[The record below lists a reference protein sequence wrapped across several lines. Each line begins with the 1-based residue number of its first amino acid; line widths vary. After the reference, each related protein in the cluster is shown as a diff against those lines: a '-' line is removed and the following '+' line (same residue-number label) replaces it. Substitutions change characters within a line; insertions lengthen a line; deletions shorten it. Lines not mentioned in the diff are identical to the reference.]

1 MKRIHV
7 PEINMRYW
15 LAITFASIFG
25 TNLGDLYAH
34 DSGFGLLGGL
44 WLLVALAA
52 VTFLS
57 ERKDDR
63 PHEVYYWL
71 AIVIIRTGATNIA
84 DYLRHSLPAVAL
96 AGGLVALLTGLAWLS
111 HVQAAR
117 KATVSAGVP
126 DTDAVYWGAMLT
138 AGVLGTVLGDDCSHL
153 IGQGA
158 ASVALGA
165 LLVVALMLPQGGA
178 ASIGAYWTTVAIART
193 AGTAIGDWLAESKFL
208 NIGLPASTALSGI
221 TFIAILILFTL
232 GNSSDAF
239 LLLRAQ
245 ELGVGA

>member
-34 DSGFGLLGGL
+34 ESGFGLLGGL

-52 VTFLS
+52 AAFLI
-57 ERKDDR
+57 ERTDDR
-63 PHEVYYWL
+63 AHEAYYWL

-84 DYLRHSLPAVAL
+84 DYLRHSLPGVAL
-96 AGGLVALLTGLAWLS
+96 AVGLVALLAALAGLS
-111 HVQAAR
+111 HVRDAR
-117 KATVSAGVP
+117 KATVSTGVP
-126 DTDAVYWGAMLT
+126 DTDALYWGAMLT

-153 IGQGA
+153 FGQGA
-158 ASVALGA
+158 ASVVLGV
-165 LLVVALMLPQGGA
+165 LLAIALMLPPGGA

-193 AGTAIGDWLAESKFL
+193 AGTAIGDWFAETKLLS
-208 NIGLPASTALSGI
+208 IGLPLSTLLSGA
-221 TFIAILILFTL
+221 TFAAILIVWRR
-232 GNSSDAF
+232 
-239 LLLRAQ
+239 RA
-245 ELGVGA
+245 ATAPTI

>member
-34 DSGFGLLGGL
+34 ESGFGLLGGL

-52 VTFLS
+52 VTFLI
-57 ERKDDR
+57 ERRDDR
-63 PHEVYYWL
+63 AHEAYYWL

-96 AGGLVALLTGLAWLS
+96 AVGLVALLAALAGLS
-111 HVQAAR
+111 YVRDAR

-126 DTDAVYWGAMLT
+126 DTDALYWAAMLT

-158 ASVALGA
+158 ASVALGT
-165 LLVVALMLPQGGA
+165 LLGIALMLPQGGA

-193 AGTAIGDWLAESKFL
+193 AGTAIGDWLAEGKLL

-221 TFIAILILFTL
+221 TFVAILMIWRPRAVAAPTVQ
-232 GNSSDAF
+232 SSTTSSSY
-239 LLLRAQ
+239 
-245 ELGVGA
+245 

>member
-34 DSGFGLLGGL
+34 ESGFGLLGGL

-52 VTFLS
+52 AVFLI
-57 ERKDDR
+57 ERRDDR
-63 PHEVYYWL
+63 AHEAYYWL

-96 AGGLVALLTGLAWLS
+96 AGGLVALLAALAGLS
-111 HVQAAR
+111 HVRVAR
-117 KATVSAGVP
+117 KATATAGVP
-126 DTDAVYWGAMLT
+126 DTDAIYWAAMLT

-153 IGQGA
+153 LGQRP
-158 ASVALGA
+158 ASVALGV
-165 LLVVALMLPQGGA
+165 LLGIALMLPQGGA
-178 ASIGAYWTTVAIART
+178 ASIGTYWTTVAIART

-208 NIGLPASTALSGI
+208 NIGLPLSTLLSGI
-221 TFIAILILFTL
+221 TFVAILIVWRRRMVT
-232 GNSSDAF
+232 APTI
-239 LLLRAQ
+239 
-245 ELGVGA
+245 